1 MLSIFQIL
9 FSGRLQRGGNAV
21 RFFFPI
27 FLALGGLKSCFGV
40 LWRALGGALEGSG
53 EGPGGLWRAPGGALE
68 GLGEL
73 GEGLREP
80 LGGIW
85 RDLGVP

>member
-1 MLSIFQIL
+1 MLSIFQNTFLDFVQRDKGCL
-9 FSGRLQRGGNAV
+9 FLKLQV
-21 RFFFPI
+21 QSKI
-27 FLALGGLKSCFGV
+27 
-40 LWRALGGALEGSG
+40 
-53 EGPGGLWRAPGGALE
+53 GGLWRAPGGALE

>member
-9 FSGRLQRGGNAV
+9 FSGRPQRGGNAV
-21 RFFFPI
+21 RFFPDISCSGRLEKRFWG
-27 FLALGGLKSCFGV
+27 ALEGS
-40 LWRALGGALEGSG
+40 GGALEGSG
-53 EGPGGLWRAPGGALE
+53 KGSGGLWRALGGALE

-85 RDLGVP
+85 RGLGVP